1 MPIKTIG
8 YYKEAA
14 MKRAFILLLTATLLF
29 MAHSSLAQCPSA
41 SNRNVILTEGMA
53 EVTGQ
58 NDSAKISLAVVT
70 EGRNLDQVSSENT
83 GKTNAVLKG
92 IKGLNIKNLKL
103 KTANYRVAPQK
114 DYKARPPKIKG
125 YEVSNA
131 IEVIL
136 EGFNPEPLSKNVS
149 KIIGKALES
158 GSNNINYIQF
168 YIKNKGLLEKDALK
182 RATQEAMD
190 RARILAE
197 AAGVK
202 LKRVV
207 SLSTQPIH
215 IPPRPQM
222 LRAAE
227 MKTEA
232 AAAPPMEI
240 GESQIRVT
248 VNIAYE
254 IEP

>member
-1 MPIKTIG
+1 
-8 YYKEAA
+8 
-14 MKRAFILLLTATLLF
+14 MKRAFILLLTATLLL
-29 MAHSSLAQCPSA
+29 MAHSSLAQCPSG
-41 SNRNVILTEGMA
+41 SDRNLILTEGMA

-70 EGRNLDQVSSENT
+70 EGRNLEQASSENA
-83 GKTNAVLKG
+83 GKIDAVLKG
-92 IKGLNIKNLKL
+92 LKDLRIENLKL
-103 KTANYRVAPQK
+103 KTANYRVSPQK
-114 DYKARPPKIKG
+114 DYKARPPKIYG

-131 IEVIL
+131 IEVTL
-136 EGFNPEPLSKNVS
+136 AGFEPEPLAKNVS

-158 GSNNINYIQF
+158 GSNNINHIQF
-168 YIKNKGLLEKDALK
+168 YINNKQPLEKNALK
-182 RATQEAMD
+182 LATQEAMD
-190 RARILAE
+190 RARTLAE

-207 SLSTQPIH
+207 SLSTQPID

-232 AAAPPMEI
+232 TAAPPMEI

-248 VNIAYE
+248 VSIAYE

>member
-1 MPIKTIG
+1 
-8 YYKEAA
+8 
-14 MKRAFILLLTATLLF
+14 
-29 MAHSSLAQCPSA
+29 
-41 SNRNVILTEGMA
+41 MA

-70 EGRNLDQVSSENT
+70 EGRNLEEASSENA
-83 GKTNAVLKG
+83 GKIDAVLKG
-92 IKGLNIKNLKL
+92 LKDLRIENLKL
-103 KTANYRVAPQK
+103 KTANYRVSPQK
-114 DYKARPPKIKG
+114 DYKARPPKING

-131 IEVIL
+131 IEVTL
-136 EGFNPEPLSKNVS
+136 AGFEPEPLAKNVS

-158 GSNNINYIQF
+158 GSNNINHIQF
-168 YIKNKGLLEKDALK
+168 YINNKQPLEKDALK
-182 RATQEAMD
+182 LATREAMD
-190 RARILAE
+190 RARTLAE

-207 SLSTQPIH
+207 SLSTQPIQ

-248 VNIAYE
+248 VSIAYE

>member
-1 MPIKTIG
+1 
-8 YYKEAA
+8 

-29 MAHSSLAQCPSA
+29 MAHSSLAQCPSG

-158 GSNNINYIQF
+158 GSNNINHIQF
-168 YIKNKGLLEKDALK
+168 YIKNKQPLEKDALK
-182 RATQEAMD
+182 HATREAMD
-190 RARILAE
+190 RARTLAE
-197 AAGVK
+197 TAGVK

-222 LRAAE
+222 LRTAE
-227 MKTEA
+227 MKT

-240 GESQIRVT
+240 GESQIRVS
-248 VNIAYE
+248 VSIAYE
-254 IEP
+254 IEPL

>member
-1 MPIKTIG
+1 
-8 YYKEAA
+8 
-14 MKRAFILLLTATLLF
+14 
-29 MAHSSLAQCPSA
+29 
-41 SNRNVILTEGMA
+41 MA

-70 EGRNLDQVSSENT
+70 EGRNLEQASSENA
-83 GKTNAVLKG
+83 GKIDAVLKG
-92 IKGLNIKNLKL
+92 LKDLRIENLKL
-103 KTANYRVAPQK
+103 KTANYRVSPQK
-114 DYKARPPKIKG
+114 DYKARPPKINS

-131 IEVIL
+131 IEVTL
-136 EGFNPEPLSKNVS
+136 AGFEPEPLAKNVS

-158 GSNNINYIQF
+158 GSNNINHIQF
-168 YIKNKGLLEKDALK
+168 YINNKQPLEKDALK
-182 RATQEAMD
+182 LATREAMD
-190 RARILAE
+190 RARTLAE

-248 VNIAYE
+248 VSIAYE

>member
-1 MPIKTIG
+1 
-8 YYKEAA
+8 
-14 MKRAFILLLTATLLF
+14 MKSAFILLLTATLLL
-29 MAHSSLAQCPSA
+29 MAHSSLAQCPSG
-41 SNRNVILTEGMA
+41 SDRNLILTEGMA

-70 EGRNLDQVSSENT
+70 EGRNLEQASSENA
-83 GKTNAVLKG
+83 GKIDAVLKG
-92 IKGLNIKNLKL
+92 LKDLRIENLKL
-103 KTANYRVAPQK
+103 KTANYRVSPQK
-114 DYKARPPKIKG
+114 DYKARPPKIYG

-131 IEVIL
+131 IEVTL
-136 EGFNPEPLSKNVS
+136 AGFEPEPLAKNVS

-158 GSNNINYIQF
+158 GSNNINHIQF
-168 YIKNKGLLEKDALK
+168 YINNKQPLEKNALK
-182 RATQEAMD
+182 LATQEAMD
-190 RARILAE
+190 RARTLAE

-207 SLSTQPIH
+207 SLSTQPID

-232 AAAPPMEI
+232 TAAPPMEI

-248 VNIAYE
+248 VSIAYE

>member
-1 MPIKTIG
+1 
-8 YYKEAA
+8 
-14 MKRAFILLLTATLLF
+14 MKRVFILLPTAILLL
-29 MAHSSLAQCPSA
+29 MAHSSLAQCPS
-41 SNRNVILTEGMA
+41 SDRNLILTEGTA

-70 EGRNLDQVSSENT
+70 EGRNLEQVSSENT
-83 GKTNAVLKG
+83 GKTNAVLKS
-92 IKGLNIKNLKL
+92 IKGLNIKNLEL
-103 KTANYRVAPQK
+103 KTASYRVTPQK

-131 IEVIL
+131 IEVSL
-136 EGFNPEPLSKNVS
+136 EGFEPEPLSKNVS

-158 GSNNINYIQF
+158 GSNNINHIQF
-168 YIKNKGLLEKDALK
+168 YIKNKQPLEKDALK
-182 RATQEAMD
+182 HATREAMD
-190 RARILAE
+190 RARTLAE
-197 AAGVK
+197 TAGVK

-222 LRAAE
+222 LRTAE
-227 MKTEA
+227 MKT

-240 GESQIRVT
+240 GESQIRVS
-248 VNIAYE
+248 VSIAYE
-254 IEP
+254 IEPL

>member
-1 MPIKTIG
+1 
-8 YYKEAA
+8 
-14 MKRAFILLLTATLLF
+14 MKKAFVFLLTVPLFF
-29 MAHSSLAQCPSA
+29 MANSSFAQCSA
-41 SNRNVILTEGMA
+41 APKRNVILTDGSA

-58 NDSAKISLAVVT
+58 NDSARISLAVVT
-70 EGRNLDQVSSENT
+70 EGRKLDQASSENA
-83 GKTNAVLKG
+83 GKIDAVLKG
-92 IKGLNIKNLKL
+92 IKGLNIKSLKL
-103 KTANYRVAPQK
+103 KTTNYRVAPQR
-114 DYKARPPKIKG
+114 DYKTRPPIIKG

-131 IEVIL
+131 IEVTL
-136 EGFNPEPLSKNVS
+136 EGFDPEPLSKNVS

-158 GSNNINYIQF
+158 GSNNINHIQF
-168 YIKNKGLLEKDALK
+168 YIKNKGPLEKNALK
-182 RATQEAMD
+182 QATQEAMD
-190 RARILAE
+190 RARTLAD

-202 LKRVV
+202 LKRLV

-215 IPPRPQM
+215 MPPRPQM

-227 MKTEA
+227 MKTD